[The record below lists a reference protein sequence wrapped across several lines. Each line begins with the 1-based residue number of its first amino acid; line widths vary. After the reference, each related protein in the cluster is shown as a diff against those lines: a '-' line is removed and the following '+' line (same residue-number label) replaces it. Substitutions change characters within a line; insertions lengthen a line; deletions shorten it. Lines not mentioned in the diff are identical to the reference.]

1 MYKLIQISALV
12 TGMLFGVTGLAQAA
26 GDAAAGKGK
35 SVTCQACHGVDG
47 NSANPLWPKLA
58 GQHADYLAVQLADFK
73 TGKRKDATMG
83 AMVAALNTADMQ
95 NLAAYYAGQAIKPGA
110 VNPGLLASGEKLYR
124 GGNSKSGVAACIAC
138 HGPKGA
144 GNPAAK
150 FPVLGGQHAAYVEK
164 ALKDFR
170 SGTRT
175 NDVNGMMRDVAARMT
190 DAEIKAVS
198 SYVSGLH

>member
-12 TGMLFGVTGLAQAA
+12 SGLLLGVAGMAQAA
-26 GDAAAGKGK
+26 GDAAAGKAK
-35 SVTCQACHGVDG
+35 SVTCQACHGADG

-58 GQHADYLAVQLADFK
+58 GQHADYLATQLADFK
-73 TGKRKDATMG
+73 AGKRKDATMG
-83 AMVAALNTADMQ
+83 AMVAALNNADMQ
-95 NLAAYYAGQAIKPGA
+95 NLAAYYAGQATKPGA
-110 VNPGLLASGEKLYR
+110 ANPDLLASGEKLYR

-150 FPVLGGQHAAYVEK
+150 FPSLSGQHAAYVAK

-170 SGTRT
+170 SGARA
-175 NDVNGMMRDVAARMT
+175 NDANGMMRDIAARMT